1 MMKTR
6 QDAIQYCLNF
16 ENVYEDYP
24 FSDLNWTCMRH
35 LENRKVYAWIFERQG
50 NIWINVKGTRGWLDF
65 FREKYDSVI
74 PGYHL
79 SKEHWNSIILDGT
92 VSLEDIQAMIQ
103 ESYDLKL
110 PKRKQKKLVD

>member
-35 LENRKVYAWIFERQG
+35 LEKRKVYAWIFERQY
-50 NIWINVKGTRGWLDF
+50 LD
-65 FREKYDSVI
+65 
-74 PGYHL
+74 
-79 SKEHWNSIILDGT
+79 
-92 VSLEDIQAMIQ
+92 
-103 ESYDLKL
+103 
-110 PKRKQKKLVD
+110 